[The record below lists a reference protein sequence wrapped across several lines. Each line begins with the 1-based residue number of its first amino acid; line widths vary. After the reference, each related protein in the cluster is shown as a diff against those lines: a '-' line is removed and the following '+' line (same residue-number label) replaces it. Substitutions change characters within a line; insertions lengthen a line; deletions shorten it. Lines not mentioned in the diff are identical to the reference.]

1 VGLRYLAVLLT
12 AAACSGQSLP
22 EGPGKEL
29 VDVICTSCHT
39 TERLLTKQWTKPEW
53 QAKVLEM
60 LQEEPDVTQPERDKI
75 VDYLAR
81 SFPKHVNVNTAA
93 SKEIET
99 TLEISTRE
107 ADAIVGYR
115 AEKGAFKTV
124 DDVKKVPG
132 VDSAKIESAKNRL
145 EF

>member
-1 VGLRYLAVLLT
+1 VGVRILAVLVT
-12 AAACSGQSLP
+12 VASCSAQSLP

-29 VDVICTSCHT
+29 VDVICSSCHT

-81 SFPKHVNVNTAA
+81 AFPKHVNVNAA
-93 SKEIET
+93 GSNELET
-99 TLEISTRE
+99 VLEISTKE
-107 ADAIVGYR
+107 ADAIVSYR
-115 AEKGAFKTV
+115 QQKGAFKNV

-132 VDSAKIESAKNRL
+132 VEAGRIEAAKNRL